1 MAAASSLVARE
12 GGDGGGN
19 DPTGGLPPGE
29 LEDLEVV
36 LDDGHAHA
44 SEELVVGS
52 DADDVSG
59 LHVVVTACQLERKK
73 MQSSREYAYSL
84 F

>member
-36 LDDGHAHA
+36 LDDGRGTRGRERRRRREWATRGGDRLSA
-44 SEELVVGS
+44 GEEENAV
-52 DADDVSG
+52 
-59 LHVVVTACQLERKK
+59 K
-73 MQSSREYAYSL
+73 
-84 F
+84 